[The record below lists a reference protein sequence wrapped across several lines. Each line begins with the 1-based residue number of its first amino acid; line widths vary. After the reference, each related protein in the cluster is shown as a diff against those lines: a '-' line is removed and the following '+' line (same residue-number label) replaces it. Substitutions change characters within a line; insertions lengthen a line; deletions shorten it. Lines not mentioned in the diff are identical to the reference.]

1 MKKILLPTDFSN
13 NAWNAIVYA
22 LEFFKDEECLFYL
35 LNTYTPVIYR
45 VDYMIGGPAVSAIP
59 DVGIDVSLAG
69 LERTLEK
76 IKKEYPNAKHQF
88 ETVSEFNTLTDEVNA
103 RSKKEGMELVIM
115 GTKGASGVKEIFL
128 GSNTIQV
135 IRKAEIP
142 VLAIPEDYKF
152 QKLNS
157 VVLPTD
163 YEVPYRAKDF
173 KILVDIVKKYGATL
187 HIVHAV
193 EQTLST
199 VQLGHKSQLKAMLKN
214 LPTEF
219 QDVTDEYM
227 PNIVHSYVDENHMDM
242 VVMLNQKHTFLERL
256 LFRQNVDSVGYHC
269 TVPFLVLPDI
279 AET

>member
-157 VVLPTD
+157 IVLPTD
-163 YEVPYRAKDF
+163 YEVSYMAKNF
-173 KILVDIVKKYGATL
+173 KILVDIVKKHGATL

-199 VQLGHKSQLKAMLKN
+199 VQLGHKSQLKAMLQN
-214 LPTEF
+214 LSTEF
-219 QDVTDEYM
+219 EDVTDDYM
-227 PNIVHSYVDENHMDM
+227 PNIVHNYVEENHIDM
-242 VVMLNQKHTFLERL
+242 VAMLNQKHTFLERL
-256 LFRQNVDSVGYHC
+256 LFRQHVDSVGYHC